1 MLTHKVLLLTLL
13 VMVLKVTLYFA
24 LESKVLNGVLDSV
37 TVMMSESCV
46 LLMLVFSLN
55 SLQELFNNMI

>member
-13 VMVLKVTLYFA
+13 VMVLKVTLDFA

>member
-13 VMVLKVTLYFA
+13 VLVLKVTLDIVQE
-24 LESKVLNGVLDSV
+24 LKVLYGVTDFTLKMSV
-37 TVMMSESCV
+37 SCV

-55 SLQELFNNMI
+55 SQQELFKNMI